1 MTVPVCPN
9 VSTPGK
15 QQIVF
20 LPEDDAAYFDLLIE
34 TFPNIRFINQSYSL
48 PKGERPPSK
57 TVRTLAE
64 CLPSSEDVTIVF
76 DPSWSPIE
84 EWTTE
89 STEQEDDCLWEL
101 TGPTPYPNGEYERSS
116 GVQSFG
122 HVPASEAESAECI
135 FDNRL
140 YFRYLAGN
148 EADARTVR
156 KALRLFSKIAS
167 NRNLMVVN
175 PYTGKVVVPD
185 ARHGPW
191 IGHHARRWCLEKPG
205 RFLAGSEGDW
215 NPRAFLPWPADA
227 KAPPAEE
234 GRPWPTGGFP
244 RPPAIEM
251 IVRQVVLSP
260 EDEIAYATLLRETM
274 PDIRFL
280 DLDFVEGYK
289 ERSAGTGLLPDSC
302 PQVAIV
308 FDPSWTPGLSC
319 PENTSP
325 DARRLRKI
333 CFPFGI
339 LRRRY
344 GIWNRT
350 DFRNISAPP
359 LSRYISPS
367 NLVFRYIADDKK
379 QQRMVRV
386 ALRLLGKIADNRH
399 LIRIHPLTRKTL
411 DENALDGPWVGHH
424 ARRWCLEQPDRDFS
438 RGNFDPAFRPKPG
451 IRRPRVPR

>member
-1 MTVPVCPN
+1 MTVPVYPN

-20 LPEDDAAYFDLLIE
+20 LPEDDAAYFDLLTE
-34 TFPNIRFINQSYSL
+34 AFPNIRFINWSYIL

-64 CLPSSEDVTIVF
+64 CLPSSEQVSIVF
-76 DPSWSPIE
+76 DPSWSPRE
-84 EWTTE
+84 AWTSE
-89 STEQEDDCLWEL
+89 STGQEDDCRWRL
-101 TGPTPYPNGEYERSS
+101 TGPAPYPNGEYERSS

-122 HVPASEAESAECI
+122 HVPASATESAECI
-135 FDNRL
+135 FDTRL
-140 YFRYLAGN
+140 YFRHLASN

-215 NPRAFLPWPADA
+215 HPRAFLPWPVDA
-227 KAPPAEE
+227 KEPPAEE
-234 GRPWPTGGFP
+234 GQPWPTGAFP

-251 IVRQVVLSP
+251 IVRNVVLSP

-274 PDIRFL
+274 PDICFL
-280 DLDFVEGYK
+280 DLDFVQGYK
-289 ERSAGTGLLPDSC
+289 DRSAGTGLLPDSS
-302 PQVAIV
+302 PEIAIV
-308 FDPSWTPGLSC
+308 FDPSWNPGLSC
-319 PENTSP
+319 SEDPSP

-333 CFPFGI
+333 CFPIGMLKQRYYI
-339 LRRRY
+339 SNRRDLRNTS
-344 GIWNRT
+344 G
-350 DFRNISAPP
+350 PP
-359 LSRYISPS
+359 LSQYISPGRLS
-367 NLVFRYIADDKK
+367 FRYIADDKK
-379 QQRMVRV
+379 QRRMVRA
-386 ALRLLGKIADNRH
+386 ALRLLGRIADNRH
-399 LIRIHPLTRKTL
+399 LIRIDPHTRKTL
-411 DENALDGPWVGHH
+411 DENPLDGPWVGHH

-438 RGNFDPAFRPKPG
+438 TWECDSAFRPKSRT
-451 IRRPRVPR
+451 RRPRAAR